1 MSDRSV
7 RVRYQ
12 IIGVSD
18 RRVIDSSAAVCSG
31 CRTYHASQQYGYSC
45 VSALQYQAWRTVRY
59 WTIPSNFGISVMCS
73 VGYGYC
79 IDIGIEFDTIPINK
93 KKESIRFR
101 YLIHRSFPQ
110 SVSAWK
116 TRGCR
121 GMEGETYDISKLWIR
136 YSYIETLNTI
146 YWNFRY
152 DIQHSVSYTHLTLPT
167 TA

>member
-1 MSDRSV
+1 MDSGRFRLGLHALYGKARESRGLSIRAAEHSVDMSDRSV

-110 SVSAWK
+110 SVSA
-116 TRGCR
+116 
-121 GMEGETYDISKLWIR
+121 
-136 YSYIETLNTI
+136 
-146 YWNFRY
+146 
-152 DIQHSVSYTHLTLPT
+152 
-167 TA
+167 